1 MGACTGLGMQRC
13 GREDVEGHQ
22 HPGGVSGERLLVH
35 RRSRDRGH
43 EVPVRGHPLGLMAIR
58 QGRYCGGGRKHTAS
72 DDYKYLWGGAPGE

>member
-1 MGACTGLGMQRC
+1 
-13 GREDVEGHQ
+13 
-22 HPGGVSGERLLVH
+22 VH